1 MKDSER
7 VIVNSYGEIENTL
20 YTNDTIK
27 IIRGST
33 KDYLNST
40 IEINKDE
47 DFVKVYTKAMFG
59 ISRSLSG
66 TESTF
71 VNYLLQYIQYQ
82 TGILTLSNGRTLSRS
97 HMAQETELDVK
108 TVDKILNNLIKKQ
121 ILGKHKTGRTVCF
134 LVNPYI
140 FMKGNRV
147 NKTLV
152 KLFENT
158 RWAKGDKL

>member
-1 MKDSER
+1 MNDNDR
-7 VIVNSYGEIENTL
+7 AIVNGYGEIENIL
-20 YTNDTIK
+20 HEGDS
-27 IIRGST
+27 IRITRSNT
-33 KDYLNST
+33 KEYLNST
-40 IEINKDE
+40 IEINRDE

-59 ISRSLSG
+59 ISRCLSG

-82 TGILTLSNGRTLSRS
+82 TGILTLSNGRTLSRTYI
-97 HMAQETELDVK
+97 AQETEFDVK
-108 TVDKILNNLIKKQ
+108 TVDKIMNSLIKKQ

-134 LVNPYI
+134 LVNPFI

-152 KLFENT
+152 KLFENS
-158 RWAKGDKL
+158 RWAKN